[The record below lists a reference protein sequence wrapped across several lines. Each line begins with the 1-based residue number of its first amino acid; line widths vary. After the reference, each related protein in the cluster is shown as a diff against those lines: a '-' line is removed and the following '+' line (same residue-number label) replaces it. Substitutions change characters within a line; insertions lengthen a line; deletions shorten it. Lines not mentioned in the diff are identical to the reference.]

1 MSGGRPRVPEQPDL
15 EQALQRLDRIIAS
28 AEADPD
34 PAFRERVGELL
45 DTIDAVHRRLV
56 WRVGELVH
64 ASSPELFEQ
73 GLLRDEVASLLF
85 EMYGLVVPDETAARE
100 APAARPLVSL
110 ADLEASVPIP
120 VTWHHAADRSE
131 LADGRVLWRDVA
143 GERVVLLAHGSDL
156 RAYRDECPG
165 SPMPISSGVLRA
177 GELLCPWH
185 DCRYDALS
193 GRRLDR
199 DAPALFALPLE
210 VREGAVRVGVRQ
222 RQTA

>member
-1 MSGGRPRVPEQPDL
+1 MPDTPDL
-15 EQALQRLDRIIAS
+15 EQALLRLDRIIAS

-45 DTIDAVHRRLV
+45 DTIDAVHRQLV

-85 EMYGLVVPDETAARE
+85 EMYGLVAPDETLSRE
-100 APAARPLVSL
+100 APAAAPLVSL

-143 GERVVLLAHGSDL
+143 GERVVLLAHGSEL

-165 SPMPISSGVLRA
+165 SPMPISSGALRA

-199 DAPALFALPLE
+199 EGPGLAVLPIE
-210 VREGAVRVGVRQ
+210 VGESTVRVGVRQ
-222 RQTA
+222 RQAA

>member
-1 MSGGRPRVPEQPDL
+1 MPEQPDL
-15 EQALQRLDRIIAS
+15 EEALLRLDRIIAS

-34 PAFRERVGELL
+34 PAFRERVAELL

-64 ASSPELFEQ
+64 ASSPELFEK
-73 GLLRDEVASLLF
+73 GLLRDEIASLLF
-85 EMYGLVVPDETAARE
+85 EMYGLVAPDESTDRE
-100 APAARPLVSL
+100 APPAAPLVSL
-110 ADLEASVPIP
+110 ADLEASVPVP
-120 VTWHHAADRSE
+120 LTWHDAADHAE
-131 LADGRVLWRDVA
+131 LSDGRILWRDVA
-143 GERVVLLAHGSDL
+143 GERVALLASGREL

-177 GELLCPWH
+177 GELHCPWH

-199 DAPALFALPLE
+199 DGPALVALPLE
-210 VREGAVRVGVRQ
+210 VRDGAVRVGVRQ
-222 RQTA
+222 RQAA

>member
-1 MSGGRPRVPEQPDL
+1 MPEQPDL
-15 EQALQRLDRIIAS
+15 DQALLRLDRIIAS

-64 ASSPELFEQ
+64 ASSPELFEK

-85 EMYGLVVPDETAARE
+85 EMYGLVAPDEGTARE
-100 APAARPLVSL
+100 ASQAAPLVSL
-110 ADLEASVPIP
+110 ADLEASVPVP
-120 VTWHHAADRSE
+120 VTWHAAVDS
-131 LADGRVLWRDVA
+131 ADLTHGRILWRDVA
-143 GERVVLLAHGSDL
+143 GERVALLASGGEL

-165 SPMPISSGVLRA
+165 SPMPISSGTLRA
-177 GELLCPWH
+177 GELHCPWH

-199 DAPALFALPLE
+199 DGPALVALPVE
-210 VREGAVRVGVRQ
+210 VRDGAIRVAVRRRQ
-222 RQTA
+222 AA

>member
-1 MSGGRPRVPEQPDL
+1 MPEQPDL
-15 EQALQRLDRIIAS
+15 EQALLRLDRIIAS

-34 PAFRERVGELL
+34 PAFRERVAELL

-73 GLLRDEVASLLF
+73 GLLRDEIASLLF
-85 EMYGLVVPDETAARE
+85 EMYGLVAPDESAARE
-100 APAARPLVSL
+100 APPAAPLVSL
-110 ADLEASVPIP
+110 ADLEASVPVP
-120 VTWHHAADRSE
+120 VTWHAAAARAE
-131 LADGRVLWRDVA
+131 LQDGRLLWRDIA
-143 GERVVLLAHGSDL
+143 GERVALLASGGEL

-165 SPMPISSGVLRA
+165 SPMPISSGMLRD
-177 GELLCPWH
+177 GELHCPWH

-199 DAPALFALPLE
+199 DGPALAALPLE

-222 RQTA
+222 RQPA

>member
-1 MSGGRPRVPEQPDL
+1 MPETPDL
-15 EQALQRLDRIIAS
+15 EQALLRLDRIIAS

-45 DTIDAVHRRLV
+45 DTIDAVHRQLV

-64 ASSPELFEQ
+64 GSSQELFEQ
-73 GLLRDEVASLLF
+73 GLLRDPVASLLF
-85 EMYGLVVPDETAARE
+85 EMYGLVAPDESAARE
-100 APAARPLVSL
+100 APAASPLVSL
-110 ADLEASVPIP
+110 ADLEASVPVP
-120 VTWHHAADRSE
+120 VTWHDAAERAE

-143 GERVVLLAHGSDL
+143 GERVVLLAHGGEL

-199 DAPALFALPLE
+199 DAPGLSALPIE
-210 VREGAVRVGVRQ
+210 ATGDAVRVGVRQ
-222 RQTA
+222 RRAA

>member
-1 MSGGRPRVPEQPDL
+1 MPDTPDL
-15 EQALQRLDRIIAS
+15 EQDLLRLDRIIAS

-64 ASSPELFEQ
+64 ASSPELFEK
-73 GLLRDEVASLLF
+73 GLLRDEIASLLF
-85 EMYGLVVPDETAARE
+85 EMYGLVAPDENAALE
-100 APAARPLVSL
+100 APAASPLVSL

-120 VTWHHAADRSE
+120 VTWHDAAERLE
-131 LADGRVLWRDVA
+131 LTDGRVLWRDVA
-143 GERVVLLAHGSDL
+143 GERVVLLAHESEL

-199 DAPALFALPLE
+199 DAPGLAALPLE
-210 VREGAVRVGVRQ
+210 VRGDAVRVGVRQ
-222 RQTA
+222 RQAA